1 MYDTRLN
8 LGEKQ
13 SGEWSDLMYE
23 NPKEVRNLI
32 RRGELVRPTAGLA
45 PGYVQAN
52 LVILPKEVSFDFF
65 LFCQRNPKPCPI
77 LEVLE
82 PGEYEPVLTAPGADL
97 RVDVPLYRIYQD
109 GKLLREEKD
118 ITSYWSSELVCFL
131 LGCSFTFETILMKA
145 GIVLRHIAEGKN
157 VAMYETS
164 IGAASAG
171 IFSGPVVVS
180 MRPIH
185 FSKVVKSVQITS
197 RFPLAHGTPLHIGNP
212 ERIGIQDLEH
222 PQYGDYIG
230 IREGEVPVFW
240 ACGVTPQAVA
250 LKSKLPLMITH
261 SPGHMFITDTTD
273 EELSIL

>member
-1 MYDTRLN
+1 
-8 LGEKQ
+8 
-13 SGEWSDLMYE
+13 
-23 NPKEVRNLI
+23 
-32 RRGELVRPTAGLA
+32 
-45 PGYVQAN
+45 
-52 LVILPKEVSFDFF
+52 
-65 LFCQRNPKPCPI
+65 
-77 LEVLE
+77 
-82 PGEYEPVLTAPGADL
+82 
-97 RVDVPLYRIYQD
+97 
-109 GKLLREEKD
+109 
-118 ITSYWSSELVCFL
+118 
-131 LGCSFTFETILMKA
+131 MKA